1 MIVWGS
7 CVATWK
13 RATDWLLPGLA
24 RNTHTDDMVVL
35 LQGDRIA
42 TVYNR
47 ILDVAPDG
55 AHVVLLHDD
64 TELYDG
70 ARDAIL
76 AAPGDVAGPIG
87 AAGVASLAWWDY
99 DRKGTVGPKPARR
112 YGPVDVVDGL
122 LIAFAPAAT
131 GLRFDQA
138 YPAFHGYDADICK
151 QAAGKG
157 LDVATSFVPLWHHST
172 SGFGDYDAWKRADE
186 RWRAKWLPRRS

>member
-1 MIVWGS
+1 MTVVWGS

-13 RATDWLLPGLA
+13 RANDWLLPGLA
-24 RNTHTDDMVVL
+24 RNTHPDDMTIL
-35 LQGDRIA
+35 AQGDRIA

-64 TELYDG
+64 TELHDG

-76 AAPGDVAGPIG
+76 AGPGDINGCVG
-87 AAGVASLAWWDY
+87 AANVRSLAWWDY
-99 DRKGTVGPKPARR
+99 DRSGAMGPKPAGT

-122 LIAFAPAAT
+122 LIAMKPSAT
-131 GLRFDQA
+131 GLRFDED
-138 YPAFHGYDADICK
+138 YDGFHGYDADICK

-157 LDVATSFVPLWHHST
+157 LDVATTFVPLWHHST
-172 SGFGDYDAWKRADE
+172 AGYGDRDSWDRANE
-186 RWRAKWLPRRS
+186 RWRTKWA